1 MYSFLVNIITRAMEQ
16 KLLVLKR
23 SIEFCF
29 DKQKVSLREIV
40 SEICSALFDSFKK
53 DLKEGLCKKE
63 INERLTKISSENC
76 MFQKEISDLK
86 QTNVKLQNEVNELE
100 QYGRRSCIRIGG
112 ISEVSNE
119 NSENGFN
126 NIVDV
131 FVRAGIEDVKQN
143 IDSSPYREIIPS

>member
-16 KLLVLKR
+16 KLLELKR

-40 SEICSALFDSFKK
+40 SEICSALFDSSKK
-53 DLKEGLCKKE
+53 DLKEGLCKRE
-63 INERLTKISSENC
+63 INEPLTKISSENC